1 VSLASKVAGKTLIE
15 PMIVV
20 QVELDNY
27 SGADISGQFRYNRE
41 TGVLQILLTRKGE
54 PFRYNVEDR
63 RWVVL

>member
-1 VSLASKVAGKTLIE
+1 MV
-15 PMIVV
+15 VV

-27 SGADISGQFRYNRE
+27 SGADIAGQFRYNRE

-54 PFRYNVEDR
+54 PFRYSAEDR